1 MRARSVVS
9 LRMVMA
15 TIITTIMMAMI
26 MSMTM
31 TMTMDTTIPIVTAM
45 IMTEGISTTGVYRL
59 AVWLSPAFP
68 VGAYTYSSGIEHAV
82 EAGLVIDA
90 ESLFAWVA
98 AMLRTGQGRV
108 DADFFRDA
116 YAAAADGSEEDLAT
130 VAEMADAM
138 RGTREL
144 ALESASQGD
153 AFLSAV
159 RAAWPEPRLDALAA
173 QLAALRRKPAYAVA
187 VGVTAAVHAVPR
199 REALTAFLHA
209 VAANL
214 VSAGLRLIP
223 LGQTDGQRV
232 TARLEPVV
240 VRAADDALRRSR
252 SDIGAATPMVDW
264 TSIQHET
271 QYTRLFRS

>member
-1 MRARSVVS
+1 
-9 LRMVMA
+9 MA
-15 TIITTIMMAMI
+15 TITAITTTVITDITITAMAMRT
-26 MSMTM
+26 TM
-31 TMTMDTTIPIVTAM
+31 TTTETLSAA
-45 IMTEGISTTGVYRL
+45 GVYRL

-82 EAGLVIDA
+82 ESALVSDA
-90 ESLFAWVA
+90 ATLFDWIAT
-98 AMLRTGQGRV
+98 MLRTGQGRI

-116 YAAAADGSEEDLAT
+116 YTAVRAGNDDDLAA
-130 VAEMADAM
+130 VAELADAM
-138 RGTREL
+138 RGTAEL
-144 ALESASQGD
+144 ALESAAQGN

-159 RAAWPEPRLDALAA
+159 RAAWPSPRLDEFAA
-173 QLAALRRKPAYAVA
+173 FLSQIRRKPAYAVA
-187 VGVTAAVHAVPR
+187 VGVTAAAHGVPL
-199 REALTAFLHA
+199 REALTAYLHA

-240 VRAADDALRRSR
+240 VAAAEAALVRSPQ
-252 SDIGAATPMVDW
+252 DIGAATPMADW
-264 TSIQHET
+264 TSMQHET

>member
-1 MRARSVVS
+1 M
-9 LRMVMA
+9 
-15 TIITTIMMAMI
+15 TTI
-26 MSMTM
+26 MTM
-31 TMTMDTTIPIVTAM
+31 TMTMTTTTTPIITRTTT
-45 IMTEGISTTGVYRL
+45 IMTEGISATGVYRL

-68 VGAYTYSSGIEHAV
+68 VGAYAYSSGIEYAV
-82 EAGLVIDA
+82 EAGLVSDA
-90 ESLFAWVA
+90 EGLFDWVS
-98 AMLRTGQGRV
+98 AMLRSGQGRV

-116 YAAAADGSEEDLAT
+116 YTAMSDGNEEDLST

-138 RGTREL
+138 RGTSEL
-144 ALESASQGD
+144 ALESASQGE
-153 AFLSAV
+153 AFLSAA
-159 RAAWPEPRLDALAA
+159 RAAWPEPRLDGF
-173 QLAALRRKPAYAVA
+173 AALLSTLGRKPAYAVA
-187 VGVTAAVHAVPR
+187 VGVTAAVHDVPL

-214 VSAGLRLIP
+214 VSAGLRLVP

-240 VRAADDALRRSR
+240 VQAADAALGRSR
-252 SDIGAATPMVDW
+252 RDIGAATPVVDW

>member
-1 MRARSVVS
+1 MGT
-9 LRMVMA
+9 A
-15 TIITTIMMAMI
+15 TIITTLMTTTMSTIITNMAM
-26 MSMTM
+26 S
-31 TMTMDTTIPIVTAM
+31 
-45 IMTEGISTTGVYRL
+45 MTEGISATGVYRL
-59 AVWLSPAFP
+59 AVWLSPSFP
-68 VGAYTYSSGIEHAV
+68 VGAYTYSSGIEYAV
-82 EAGLVIDA
+82 EAGLVADA
-90 ESLFAWVA
+90 GDLFAWVA
-98 AMLRTGQGRV
+98 SMLRAGPGRI

-116 YAAAADGSEEDLAT
+116 YTAMRDGDEADLAT

-144 ALESASQGD
+144 ALESAAQGE

-159 RAAWPEPRLDALAA
+159 RAAWPEPRLDAFAA
-173 QLAALRRKPAYAVA
+173 QLAALERKPAYAVA
-187 VGVTAAVHAVPR
+187 VGATAAVHAVPI

-240 VRAADDALRRSR
+240 VRAAETALGRARR
-252 SDIGAATPMVDW
+252 DIGAAAAMVDW
-264 TSIQHET
+264 TSMQHET

>member
-1 MRARSVVS
+1 MRMIMR
-9 LRMVMA
+9 
-15 TIITTIMMAMI
+15 IIT
-26 MSMTM
+26 
-31 TMTMDTTIPIVTAM
+31 VTAM
-45 IMTEGISTTGVYRL
+45 TMTEGISATGVYRL

-82 EAGLVIDA
+82 EAGLVSDP
-90 ESLFAWVA
+90 ESLFDWVGS
-98 AMLRTGQGRV
+98 MLRNGPGRI

-116 YAAAADGSEEDLAT
+116 YAAVRDDDEEGLAA
-130 VAEMADAM
+130 VVEMADAM

-144 ALESASQGD
+144 ALESAAQGD

-159 RAAWPEPRLDALAA
+159 RAAWPEPRLDAF
-173 QLAALRRKPAYAVA
+173 AALLSALARKPAYAVA
-187 VGVTAAVHAVPR
+187 VGVAAAVHAVPL

-240 VRAADDALRRSR
+240 VQAAEAALRRAR
-252 SDIGAATPMVDW
+252 ADIGAAAAMVDW
-264 TSIQHET
+264 TSMQHET